1 MTAVLS
7 PSEKDGVA
15 GATEASREQTSP
27 TSSRSRW
34 YWRNWPVVV
43 KLAVVLLVPTV
54 VALVAGV
61 LRIVDQA
68 GAAPG
73 YVRISQIVRVQ
84 QQLSDLI
91 NAMAH
96 ERDLST
102 AFVAQGRLGDR
113 RGLDAQFRAVD
124 NGVRTVAEAANQVR
138 GLDFAR
144 SPLAALGALGPLR
157 ASVTTGFGPVEVVVT
172 EYSDAIDPLVELD
185 STLTRQL
192 DDVAVTNEAA
202 AVHALVA
209 AQEQISR
216 QHAIVSAALYTNRL
230 GPGQIDELR
239 TATVRLATDQDA
251 VRGALPPAERA
262 KVINGIGQ
270 DAELARQRMLQLV
283 LNRGIAGEPLNTAPQ
298 EWDQRTAVVVGNYVN
313 VEKGLRQQV
322 SQTAQALLDKVRT
335 TAGLNSVVL
344 FFALGLGVLV
354 GILVTRALLRPLG
367 VLKRT
372 ALDVADRRLPEA
384 MARIREG
391 DLPETAI
398 EPVPVGTREEIG
410 QVARAFDEVHSQ
422 AVRLAS
428 EQAQLRSNVNDIFVN
443 LSRRTQGLVER
454 QLKLIDRLE
463 SGEQD
468 PKQLDNLFQLDHLA
482 TRMRR
487 NSENLLVLAGTDAA
501 SRSGRPVRL
510 VDVLRAAVSEV
521 EQYQRLVLQQP
532 PAVLVLGRAAS
543 DLVHLLAELL
553 DNATQFSPPDSHVRV
568 SSDFSTDGSIT
579 IEVADRGVGMSER
592 ELAEANERLAR
603 PPVVDGSVSRRM
615 GLFVVGRLAGRHGI
629 LVQLRCGDGGTGV
642 WASVIMPPRLVRVA
656 SESVEPQVVGGPEPA
671 GAEGGVPGPRST
683 TDAQPDQGSDR
694 GVGARTSTG
703 GSVEAAPVVDDDAA
717 PVVDAV
723 DAVDAAGSDIHSDA
737 GTGTD
742 AEVGSGDTEDSAG
755 TEDDDAGT
763 AGTGDIAAEV
773 TDDLDSD
780 AELTAEIDV
789 VADGPQDS
797 GEDELQDDGHAVAAQ
812 AGADPVYGHQA
823 DSHPSDG
830 DDPQRGDQAGE
841 GDLPRRESGLAQRIS
856 KRPAPGDPPPAPPG
870 PPASPQEAGPE
881 PEIPSGGSGKD
892 LFRPTRSAVAGPG
905 PRVTLQHSTPIFDDV
920 ASAWFKEH
928 EAVPVRWTA
937 PSVRGPAGAMGDAPT
952 RQAPSR
958 DAPLPDA
965 PLPDAPAAD
974 DTPTQAM
981 ATVQPAA
988 PPPPLTRRQPGR
1000 TLAESGTV
1008 TAAAPAVSQPEPAQP
1023 AQAQEAA
1030 EPAGAQ
1036 AADWGGADEGW
1047 RAAEALA
1054 RPVDAEITAM
1064 GLPRRQPRALLVPGA
1079 VRGGEPANVPV
1090 RSAESI
1096 RGRLASYQQG
1106 IREGRLTRR
1115 SIQQEPEGAD
1125 PSVAQPDQHDGE
1137 EAAK

>member
-1 MTAVLS
+1 
-7 PSEKDGVA
+7 
-15 GATEASREQTSP
+15 
-27 TSSRSRW
+27 
-34 YWRNWPVVV
+34 VVV
-43 KLAVVLLVPTV
+43 KLAAVLLVPTV

-73 YVRISQIVRVQ
+73 YARITQIVRVQ

-91 NAMAH
+91 TAIAH

-102 AFVAQGRLGDR
+102 AFVAQGRMGDR
-113 RGLDAQFRAVD
+113 RSLDTQFRAVD

-209 AQEQISR
+209 AQEQISH

-298 EWDQRTAVVVGNYVN
+298 EWDQRTAVVIGNYVN

-322 SQTAQALLDKVRT
+322 GQTAQALLDKVRT

-391 DLPETAI
+391 DLPEAAI

-553 DNATQFSPPDSHVRV
+553 DNATQFSPPESHVRV
-568 SSDFSTDGSIT
+568 SSDFSPDGSIT
-579 IEVADRGVGMSER
+579 IEVADRGVGMNER
-592 ELAEANERLAR
+592 ELAEANARLAR

-656 SESVEPQVVGGPEPA
+656 SESVEPRVVGGAEPV
-671 GAEGGVPGPRST
+671 GTEGGVPDPRST
-683 TDAQPDQGSDR
+683 TGPQLDHGSDR
-694 GVGARTSTG
+694 GVGARTGTGASTDA
-703 GSVEAAPVVDDDAA
+703 VPAVDVVD
-717 PVVDAV
+717 V
-723 DAVDAAGSDIHSDA
+723 VDAAGSDVHGDP
-737 GTGTD
+737 GTDTD

-755 TEDDDAGT
+755 IGDDNAGT
-763 AGTGDIAAEV
+763 GEDSAGTGDDSADTGDDNADTGDDNADTGDIAAEV
-773 TDDLDSD
+773 PDDLNGDADSD

-789 VADGPQDS
+789 VAEGPQGSVPDNVQNS
-797 GEDELQDDGHAVAAQ
+797 ARDNGLAVAAQ
-812 AGADPVYGHQA
+812 AGADPVYGHHA
-823 DSHPSDG
+823 DSHPSNG
-830 DDPQRGDQAGE
+830 DDPQRGDQPGE
-841 GDLPRRESGLAQRIS
+841 GDLPRRDSGLAKRIS

-892 LFRPTRSAVAGPG
+892 LFRPTRSAAAGPG

-952 RQAPSR
+952 RQAPTR

-988 PPPPLTRRQPGR
+988 PLPLTRRQPGR
-1000 TLAESGTV
+1000 TLAEAGTATV
-1008 TAAAPAVSQPEPAQP
+1008 GAAPAVSQPTPAQP
-1023 AQAQEAA
+1023 APAPDPEAA

-1036 AADWGGADEGW
+1036 SADWGGADEGW

-1079 VRGGEPANVPV
+1079 VSSGEPANVPV

-1096 RGRLASYQQG
+1096 RGRLSSYQQG

-1125 PSVAQPDQHDGE
+1125 PSVAQPAQHDGE